1 MNILLKAKQSVLNP
15 FLLKISQQ
23 QKTHS
28 RKHICKIQLD
38 SNSLTWAAILLELA
52 ELSLLKAHQTPYR
65 SSPNL

>member
-15 FLLKISQQ
+15 LKISQQ

-38 SNSLTWAAILLELA
+38 SNSLTQAATLLQLA